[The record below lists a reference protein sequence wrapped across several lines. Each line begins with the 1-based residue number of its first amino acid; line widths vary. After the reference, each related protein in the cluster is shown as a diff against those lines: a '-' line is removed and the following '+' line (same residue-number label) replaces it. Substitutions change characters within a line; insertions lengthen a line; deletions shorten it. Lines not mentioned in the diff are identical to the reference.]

1 MNIYKGNT
9 WEVVFVNWCQE
20 FPGDCII
27 SCDKEKLS
35 DLSNEDWIELGIIEK
50 ELERIMKKIFNATM
64 FNFACLMN
72 NAYRDN
78 EKPHVHFHFIPR
90 YNGERI
96 ILNKK
101 YTDVH
106 FGYNMWKWAL
116 DENKSQKDIF
126 SENDKEIIYNLIK
139 NEWSIK

>member
-1 MNIYKGNT
+1 MQVLVTGGTGYIGSHTIVELINHGYD
-9 WEVVFVNWCQE
+9 VVAVDDFSNSKPIVLDNLE
-20 FPGDCII
+20 KITGKKINFYELNV
-27 SCDKEKLS
+27 CDKEKLS

-72 NAYRDN
+72 NVYRDN
-78 EKPHVHFHFIPR
+78 EKSHVHFHFIPR

-106 FGYNMWKWAL
+106 F
-116 DENKSQKDIF
+116 
-126 SENDKEIIYNLIK
+126 
-139 NEWSIK
+139 